1 MAFELDLP
9 LSPNRI
15 VMKLFTSLSMGAVC
29 ALVACAT
36 GSAAAAESTAFV
48 PPAHMVE
55 NWSLFADQLVTGRIR
70 KVDPWKKHERFAPCV
85 ADANVCQLLAQ
96 HLLVLTVD
104 VAKSGRGDVL
114 WAVSVPDDQQPKVGH
129 YVQFTLPTTAKELG
143 AGVYDKA
150 GKLVTQPCKWGKAD
164 GGAMASEGVVCAK
177 WNYSQLKFLA
187 DAPAQPAA
195 ATPSAPAA
203 SRP

>member
-1 MAFELDLP
+1 MAFELGLP
-9 LSPNRI
+9 TSPNRI
-15 VMKLFTSLSMGAVC
+15 VMKFFKSLSIGTAC

-36 GSAAAAESTAFV
+36 GSAGAAETAPFS
-48 PPAHMVE
+48 PPAHMAE
-55 NWSLFADQLVTGRIR
+55 NWSLFADQVVTGRIR

-114 WAVSVPDDQQPKVGH
+114 WAVSVPDDQQPKIGQ
-129 YVQFTLPTTAKELG
+129 YIQFTLPTTAQELG
-143 AGVYDKA
+143 AGVYDRA
-150 GKLVTQPCKWGKAD
+150 GKLVTQPCKWSKAEGD
-164 GGAMASEGVVCAK
+164 TQAREGVVCAK

-187 DAPAQPAA
+187 DVPAQPAA
-195 ATPSAPAA
+195 AAA